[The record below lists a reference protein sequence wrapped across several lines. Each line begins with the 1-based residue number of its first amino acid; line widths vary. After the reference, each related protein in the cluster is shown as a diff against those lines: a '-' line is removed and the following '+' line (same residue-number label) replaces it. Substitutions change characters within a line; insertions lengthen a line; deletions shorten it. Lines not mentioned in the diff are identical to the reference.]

1 MLSVSEN
8 RYSSEV
14 QPRHAHAETTVTIL
28 LAGQLRERVGSREEI
43 ARPLSIVVKPRDTE
57 HANEFGAGVRTLQ
70 IKLSPDASASL
81 ESADK
86 SFREWRWHHAGP
98 AVPAFLRVLKVLR
111 ASADEDC
118 NGERLEETAFD
129 ALAALTLE
137 RDGTCHGA
145 PPQWL
150 AEIKQT
156 LDESMRPPSVKQ
168 LATRAGVHSVYL
180 ARQFRRWF
188 GHSITEHLARRR
200 LQRVAGLMD
209 CRGKPLSLV
218 AYESGFADQSHMCR
232 FLSRETGLTPKAYR
246 ALVTV

>member
-28 LAGQLRERVGSREEI
+28 LAGQLREWVGLREEI

-57 HANEFGAGVRTLQ
+57 HTNEFGAGVRTLQ

>member
-1 MLSVSEN
+1 MLTIHEN
-8 RYSSEV
+8 RYSSEI
-14 QPRHAHAETTVTIL
+14 QPRHSHAETTVTIL
-28 LAGQLRERVGSREEI
+28 LAGQLREQVGSLEEI

-86 SFREWRWHHAGP
+86 SFREWRWQHAGP

-111 ASADEDC
+111 APSDEDC
-118 NGERLEETAFD
+118 RADQLEEAAFD
-129 ALAALTLE
+129 ALASLTLE
-137 RDGTCHGA
+137 PGETCRGA
-145 PPQWL
+145 APRWL
-150 AEIKQT
+150 VEIKET
-156 LDESMRPPSVKQ
+156 LDDSMRPPSVKQ

-200 LQRVAGLMD
+200 LQRVAGLMGCPD
-209 CRGKPLSLV
+209 KPLSVV

-246 ALVTV
+246 ALVGV